1 MKLLVSGYFGFQN
14 AGDEAILAAMIQH
27 LKEIVPDAGITVL
40 SRAPALTERTHGVR
54 AVRRTGLGQIAGE
67 LAGADLFISGGGGL
81 LQDVTSSRSVPYY
94 LGLVAM
100 AKFMGKPVFFYS
112 QGVGPLRLR
121 ASRLL
126 VRLVANRA
134 DAITVRDAASR
145 DVLESLGVT
154 RPPVHVTADPAFGL
168 ALQPSVRRGRDILTS
183 EGVPVNAGPLVAV
196 SVRPWAAMPGHLE
209 AVARAAD
216 EAVRSFGATVVYVP
230 FYKPGDAVV
239 SRAGSELMR
248 ERSYV
253 LKGDYSPQE
262 IMSIIRDVDIV
273 IGMRYHSLVF
283 AVASATPF
291 VAVSY
296 DPKIEGLLETVGERA
311 GLSHNEVDGE
321 ALVGRVRDVW
331 ARREEMK
338 AALARV
344 APVLSRQAREA
355 ARLAVETARGGGAG
369 RGRG

>member
-209 AVARAAD
+209 AVACAAD

-296 DPKIEGLLETVGERA
+296 DPKIEGLLKVVGEEP
-311 GLSHNEVDGE
+311 GIYDKQVDGE
-321 ALVGRVRDVW
+321 VIARRIRDVW
-331 ARREEMK
+331 ARREKMR
-338 AALARV
+338 AALASV
-344 APVLSRQAREA
+344 GPVLAREA
-355 ARLAVETARGGGAG
+355 RKAAHLAVEVARGGRVRPG
-369 RGRG
+369 